1 MRRKSPPCRRRRAER
16 VWEKRVVP
24 EMTPCSSGSQ
34 GAFFGVFPST
44 RLVWMRQN
52 PRILALLMN
61 STAPV
66 TTRFAQKSVLCESPL
81 TLLAAP
87 QPPRLSGGCWP
98 AACGRWLSGEPPLSG
113 AATVFDAPR
122 SAAPCDPAGSLISS
136 SQLRQVSHRRSL
148 LPLRSRSRRRT
159 HHGPRRQHLL
169 WLRAHATAEG
179 RGPPLHVRHSCRLHW
194 PWQAVLQQRPGGARW

>member
-16 VWEKRVVP
+16 VIWEKREVP
-24 EMTPCSSGSQ
+24 EMTPCSSGGQ
-34 GAFFGVFPST
+34 GAFFGDNPST

-52 PRILALLMN
+52 PRNLALLMN
-61 STAPV
+61 RSARNDAHSTQECV
-66 TTRFAQKSVLCESPL
+66 MRSPL

-159 HHGPRRQHLL
+159 HHGPRWQHLL
-169 WLRAHATAEG
+169 WLRAHAPAEG

>member
-1 MRRKSPPCRRRRAER
+1 MFIWWPRCLFWRQSKHAVGLDETEPSY
-16 VWEKRVVP
+16 
-24 EMTPCSSGSQ
+24 
-34 GAFFGVFPST
+34 FGVASELDSARNDAHST
-44 RLVWMRQN
+44 KECVMR
-52 PRILALLMN
+52 
-61 STAPV
+61 
-66 TTRFAQKSVLCESPL
+66 SPL

-169 WLRAHATAEG
+169 WLRAHAPAEG